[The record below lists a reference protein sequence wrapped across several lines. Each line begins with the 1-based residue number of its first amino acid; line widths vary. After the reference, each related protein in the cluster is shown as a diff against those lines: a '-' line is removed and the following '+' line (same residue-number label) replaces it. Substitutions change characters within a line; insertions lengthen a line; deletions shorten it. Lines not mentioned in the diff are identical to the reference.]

1 MEDPLKV
8 YEDIIASEEFNEDNI
23 NRHPEGSSKGGQFAP
38 KDGGDTALP
47 EKTFNP
53 PEAKQKSGNRKAWAI
68 RRKEY
73 DKETGK
79 PYEINPAKDVRDEIV
94 NLFQQNL
101 GSDIE
106 FRDGSDPKIGA
117 GWNNGTDHMWIG
129 VREKIDGEEQRI
141 GFSITPMMRK
151 IGYSENGVVGYN
163 ISLPDYFNRDHFRQV
178 GLEPKDFM
186 KMDGWNTGGNIT
198 LNTRN
203 INFLEDFAEKAED
216 LVGYA
221 VDDKLESIKRQ
232 NDAEKERVEKLK
244 VTHDQTQKV
253 IGGIRDKLNLPMPKG
268 SGDVYGVDRIEED
281 GSATIVFDNNEKNK
295 WNQLTVKVSPSARGE
310 GQYKINAGYGNKVEV
325 DDLSEDELTDIMK
338 ILQRKQARMRSE
350 EDKE

>member
-8 YEDIIASEEFNEDNI
+8 YEEIIASEEFNEDNV
-23 NRHPEGSSKGGQFAP
+23 NRHPEGSPEGGRFAP

-186 KMDGWNTGGNIT
+186 KMDGWSTGGDIT

-203 INFLEDFAEKAED
+203 INFFEDFAEKAED

-221 VDDKLESIKRQ
+221 LEDKLEDIQRR

-295 WNQLTVKVSPSARGE
+295 WNQLTVKVSPSAKGE
-310 GQYKINAGYGNKVEV
+310 GKYKIDSGYGNKVEV